1 MWCDGLK
8 DKGTASWKHAH
19 SEDSEDER
27 PSKQKKQAE
36 NETKVEEIV
45 DDLKTKH
52 GSSFSPMQL
61 CIWAEMIA
69 ADMHRSIDDPP
80 NTTMFMRAGGAIP
93 YQKKSVQQSPIAQAL
108 TEAAIA
114 ISTALS
120 PSPGMQLNQGTG
132 TSPAKVIDSRSKLY
146 KQLSELQNLK
156 TSGILTEEEY
166 TTEKESVMTLLKQ
179 LNPTRNTWVAAVD
192 FVTCVKSS

>member
-1 MWCDGLK
+1 
-8 DKGTASWKHAH
+8 
-19 SEDSEDER
+19 
-27 PSKQKKQAE
+27 
-36 NETKVEEIV
+36 
-45 DDLKTKH
+45 
-52 GSSFSPMQL
+52 MQL

-69 ADMHRSIDDPP
+69 AGMHCSIDDPP
-80 NTTMFMRAGGAIP
+80 NTTMFIRAEGAIP
-93 YQKKSVQQSPIAQAL
+93 YQKKSVQQPPIAQAL
-108 TEAAIA
+108 TDEAAIA

-179 LNPTRNTWVAAVD
+179 LNPTRNT
-192 FVTCVKSS
+192 

>member
-1 MWCDGLK
+1 
-8 DKGTASWKHAH
+8 
-19 SEDSEDER
+19 
-27 PSKQKKQAE
+27 
-36 NETKVEEIV
+36 
-45 DDLKTKH
+45 
-52 GSSFSPMQL
+52 MQL

-93 YQKKSVQQSPIAQAL
+93 YQKKSVQQSPITQAL

-179 LNPTRNTWVAAVD
+179 LNPTRNT
-192 FVTCVKSS
+192 